1 MTLSEAELLSLI
13 LESLSALSVETHS
26 IFPVIFA
33 QGLSL
38 TKNTTKTKKKRR
50 KKKKTGSF
58 SGSVGP

>member
-26 IFPVIFA
+26 ILPVIFA

-38 TKNTTKTKKKRR
+38 TKNTTKTKNKRR
-50 KKKKTGSF
+50 KKRKRAHF
-58 SGSVGP
+58 QEV